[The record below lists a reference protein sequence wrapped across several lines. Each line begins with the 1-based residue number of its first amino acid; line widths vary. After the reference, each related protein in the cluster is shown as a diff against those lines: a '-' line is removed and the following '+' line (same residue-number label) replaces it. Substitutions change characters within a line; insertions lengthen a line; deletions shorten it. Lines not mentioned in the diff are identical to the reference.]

1 MILYAEKYGNCMTES
16 VGRIILSYSKDNN
29 SYKNNTSSNSY
40 KSYDDGYDDVYMYGD
55 YDDDR
60 YNSDSDYADDV
71 DDVIEDDY
79 EEGMETGRIH
89 DSYCSHNSVMVR
101 SNESILSPGTWQI
114 IALHHV

>member
-1 MILYAEKYGNCMTES
+1 MILYAEKYGNCMNES
-16 VGRIILSYSKDNN
+16 VVRTILSYNKDNN
-29 SYKNNTSSNSY
+29 LYKNNTSSNSY
-40 KSYDDGYDDVYMYGD
+40 NDGYDDVYMDGD

-71 DDVIEDDY
+71 DDAIEDDY

-101 SNESILSPGTWQI
+101 SNESILSPGT
-114 IALHHV
+114 

>member
-16 VGRIILSYSKDNN
+16 VGRIILSYNNDNN

-55 YDDDR
+55 YDDDV
-60 YNSDSDYADDV
+60 NDA
-71 DDVIEDDY
+71 IEDDY

-101 SNESILSPGTWQI
+101 SNEYILSPGT
-114 IALHHV
+114 